1 MQLVSVKTKTH
12 KRVGRGLSAGQG
24 KTAGRGTKGQK
35 SRSGH
40 NIPNRYEGGQS
51 TLALRL
57 PKLPGFKSFHLKP
70 TVITLDMISKCFK
83 DKEVVSLVTLREK
96 GLLKHSAKAKVLN
109 SGTLTVAISLADDVK
124 ASESVR
130 LVIAAV
136 TEKPAKKAKAEEVA
150 TEEAVVE
157 APVVEKAAAK
167 KPAAKKTVKKAE

>member
-1 MQLVSVKTKTH
+1 MQLVSVKTKTK

-57 PKLPGFKSFHLKP
+57 PKLPGFKSFHVKP
-70 TVITLDMISKCFK
+70 TVVTLDMISKCFK
-83 DKEVVSLVTLREK
+83 DKDIVSLVTLREK
-96 GLLKHSAKAKVLN
+96 GLIKHAAKAKILN
-109 SGTLTVAISLADDVK
+109 SGTLTVAITLADDVK

-130 LVIAAV
+130 LIIA
-136 TEKPAKKAKAEEVA
+136 
-150 TEEAVVE
+150 
-157 APVVEKAAAK
+157 AAAK
-167 KPAAKKTVKKAE
+167 TKTVAVEKVDTDKAEKTDEEPKIKKVVAKKTASKK